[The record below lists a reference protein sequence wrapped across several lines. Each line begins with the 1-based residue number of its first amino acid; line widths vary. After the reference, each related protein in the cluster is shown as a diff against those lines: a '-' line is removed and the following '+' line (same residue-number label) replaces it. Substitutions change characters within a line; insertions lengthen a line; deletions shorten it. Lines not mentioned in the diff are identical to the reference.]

1 MRELYLSTVL
11 NVSRPSLAA
20 SEALILS
27 ERSKSEEG
35 EEAGVCPRR
44 FSMESFMLL
53 LASLSLSFLVAA
65 LIGLALLLRR
75 WARAAACS
83 LMTIRER
90 ATPQPLCTPEQPG
103 LQEQLR
109 ISFPREV
116 LR

>member
-65 LIGLALLLRR
+65 LVDLALLLRR

-83 LMTIRER
+83 LVTIRER
-90 ATPQPLCTPEQPG
+90 RHCHCVRQG
-103 LQEQLR
+103 SQEQLR
-109 ISFPREV
+109 ISFPNLFVEN
-116 LR
+116 